1 MLIPDDWELI
11 RLLLIHTKVS
21 NDVTKIEDSPF
32 GTRYAIEGT
41 LLSPD
46 GRNAVISSAWFIE
59 TGETIPKFVT
69 SYPLKR
75 REE

>member
-1 MLIPDDWELI
+1 MRVQD
-11 RLLLIHTKVS
+11 KVYFV
-21 NDVTKIEDSPF
+21 NVKKIEDSPF
-32 GTRYAIEGT
+32 GTRYAVEGT

-46 GRNAVISSAWFIE
+46 GRNPVICSAWFIE

-75 REE
+75 REQ